1 LEYYASYILAVQKK
15 RTDDKSLPLC
25 IMVSNDTKEPT
36 LQLLKENK
44 CFGLKRRQ
52 IYMVQQGD
60 GVPALID
67 NEAHFALDPN
77 NPYKVVTKPHGHGDI
92 HSLLYKEGV
101 TKEWQDKLG
110 IEYMVLFQD
119 TNGLAFHTLPLLL
132 GVSQQHGFIMNS
144 LCVPRKAKQAIGGI
158 SKLQNASTGQER

>member
-1 LEYYASYILAVQKK
+1 
-15 RTDDKSLPLC
+15 
-25 IMVSNDTKEPT
+25 MVSNDTKEPT
-36 LQLLKENK
+36 LRLLKENK

-52 IYMVQQGD
+52 IYIVQQGD

-67 NEAHFALDPN
+67 NEAHFAVDPKD
-77 NPYKVVTKPHGHGDI
+77 PYKIVTKPHGHGDI

-101 TKEWQDKLG
+101 TKEWQDELG

-158 SKLQNASTGQER
+158 TKLQNASTGQERWVPYLKEKAGKNTSPIFVSLLICD

>member
-1 LEYYASYILAVQKK
+1 
-15 RTDDKSLPLC
+15 
-25 IMVSNDTKEPT
+25 MVSNDTKEPT
-36 LQLLKENK
+36 MKLLNDNNN
-44 CFGLKRRQ
+44 FGLKKGQ
-52 IYMVQQGD
+52 ISIVQQGD

-67 NEAHFALDPN
+67 NDARFALDPK

-92 HSLLYKEGV
+92 HALLYKEGV
-101 TKEWQDKLG
+101 TKEWQDTLG

-144 LCVPRKAKQAIGGI
+144 LCVPRKANQAIGGI
-158 SKLQNASTGQER
+158 AKLSNASTGQER